1 MDVLM
6 SSRVT
11 GSWVIRWR
19 KEIGPDEYVRHVNGR
34 DVWLDAPESAAVFPT
49 KAAAVAAMR
58 DVRDR
63 SRFYVM
69 RSIGH
74 EAQKQAEAQK
84 AEETEAERAY
94 RRTWGPR

>member
-1 MDVLM
+1 M
-6 SSRVT
+6 SRVT

-19 KEIGPDEYVRHVNGR
+19 REIGEDEYVRHVKGR
-34 DVWLDAPESAAVFPT
+34 DVWLDIPQSATVFPT

-63 SRFYVM
+63 SAFYVM

-74 EAQKQAEAQK
+74 EAQKQVEQRK
-84 AEETEAERAY
+84 AEETDDERAY
-94 RRTWGPR
+94 RRAWGPR